1 MELPRCWEKS
11 SSVLATCMSKYSK
24 AGKKKRREEGKE
36 EGSLDLNPVRST
48 SCNAVVRLFHRR
60 RCCLRRTLAVA
71 PPPPVWTTSSSIDTQ
86 DADVHF
92 NWVNRVRVRKRPT
105 IQPTPSYVVLP
116 RSDTLGSDEVLERT
130 PQVYGFWSLEDN
142 PYSPPSEKGQPV
154 RETAERIS
162 AAQEEIVAH
171 ERSGKRTKPQLKAT
185 NVYRSMEPEP
195 VITNRRSDL
204 TIWDF
209 RTNSDYSLSPS
220 LALVAPHQSPPIV
233 ACVAPSN
240 SSAPAWVARL
250 KILRGRSCTVNTLF
264 FIREVRE
271 KFP

>member
-92 NWVNRVRVRKRPT
+92 NW
-105 IQPTPSYVVLP
+105 
-116 RSDTLGSDEVLERT
+116 
-130 PQVYGFWSLEDN
+130 
-142 PYSPPSEKGQPV
+142 V